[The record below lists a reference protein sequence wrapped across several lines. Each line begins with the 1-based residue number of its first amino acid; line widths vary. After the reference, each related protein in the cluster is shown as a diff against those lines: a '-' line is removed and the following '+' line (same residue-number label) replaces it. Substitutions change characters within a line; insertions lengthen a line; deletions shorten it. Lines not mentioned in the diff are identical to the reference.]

1 MFITKKHLARRTLLR
16 GLGTAVALPLLDAM
30 IPAATALAQTAA
42 TPQTR
47 LGYVF
52 FPHGAVMKNWVPA
65 TTGRDFDVPAILKPA
80 AKFKEQMTIVSGLRN
95 KPAESNDPHGII
107 AGTWLRCVNP
117 KDLSDPS
124 AGVTCDQIAARHI
137 GRGTTFPS
145 IELGT
150 PVGGP
155 CAAGY
160 SCAFGSSLSFRT
172 PDQPMPIEN
181 NPRKLFFQ
189 MFGQG
194 DDSSE
199 RSAIVNQTGSILD
212 SIVGEA
218 KSLQRQLGSTDA
230 SMVSNYLESVREIEQ
245 RVTKMQTQ
253 DLGDVVPAAPV
264 GIPPAYDEHMKQL
277 FDLMALAWQVNLTN
291 IATFLM
297 EKEVSMR
304 TFTNIGVAEAFHP
317 LSHHGE
323 NPEKM
328 AKLTLVQAFHTSLF
342 THLLEKLAAMPEGDG
357 SVLDHSIILFGAN
370 MSNSDKHNNDPLPSA
385 VFGRGGGTIKGG
397 QHLAYPQDTPH
408 ANLLLTLLQRA
419 GVPEE
424 KFGDSTGVLAEV

>member
-1 MFITKKHLARRTLLR
+1 
-16 GLGTAVALPLLDAM
+16 
-30 IPAATALAQTAA
+30 
-42 TPQTR
+42 
-47 LGYVF
+47 
-52 FPHGAVMKNWVPA
+52 
-65 TTGRDFDVPAILKPA
+65 
-80 AKFKEQMTIVSGLRN
+80 
-95 KPAESNDPHGII
+95 
-107 AGTWLRCVNP
+107 
-117 KDLSDPS
+117 
-124 AGVTCDQIAARHI
+124 
-137 GRGTTFPS
+137 
-145 IELGT
+145 
-150 PVGGP
+150 
-155 CAAGY
+155 
-160 SCAFGSSLSFRT
+160 
-172 PDQPMPIEN
+172 
-181 NPRKLFFQ
+181 
-189 MFGQG
+189 
-194 DDSSE
+194 
-199 RSAIVNQTGSILD
+199 
-212 SIVGEA
+212 
-218 KSLQRQLGSTDA
+218 
-230 SMVSNYLESVREIEQ
+230 
-245 RVTKMQTQ
+245 MQTQ